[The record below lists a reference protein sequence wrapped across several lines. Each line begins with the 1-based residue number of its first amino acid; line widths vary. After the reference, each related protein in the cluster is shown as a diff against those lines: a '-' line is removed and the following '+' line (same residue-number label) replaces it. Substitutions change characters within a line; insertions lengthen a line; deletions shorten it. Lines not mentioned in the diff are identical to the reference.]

1 MSDIV
6 SSFLD
11 VDILQRAKNL
21 GSFSTAVPILSV
33 DTSVEP
39 AADKI
44 PVATE
49 AGVLE
54 AAWLPAAAGDVDGP
68 ATAVDGNLAVFDGVT
83 GKLIKDGGAP
93 YVLPTA
99 TDAVLG
105 GIKIGS
111 GLTITDGVVAAAGD
125 VDGPATAVDG
135 NLVVF
140 DGETGKLIK
149 DGGAPYVLPTATD
162 AVLGGIKIGSGLT
175 ITDGVVATEK
185 QLPVSVVVAESD
197 LLADADVENTV
208 IVNLGQ
214 AANMD
219 ITLPKA
225 GAGMKFQ
232 FVAVTAVA
240 NYLHFVPDAT
250 DVIIFDS
257 TALTA
262 GYYVGIPT
270 VAIGN
275 SITFISVQTAAESY
289 GWFAFAITGAW
300 AAQGA

>member
-54 AAWLPAAAGDVDGP
+54 AAWLP
-68 ATAVDGNLAVFDGVT
+68 
-83 GKLIKDGGAP
+83 
-93 YVLPTA
+93 
-99 TDAVLG
+99 
-105 GIKIGS
+105 
-111 GLTITDGVVAAAGD
+111 AAAGD

-185 QLPVSVVVAESD
+185 QLPVSVVVAEST

-214 AANMD
+214 AADVEMS
-219 ITLPKA
+219 LPKA
-225 GAGMKFQ
+225 GAGMSFL
-232 FVAVTAVA
+232 FVAVTSVA
-240 NYLHFVPDAT
+240 NYFHIIPDAT
-250 DVIIFDS
+250 DVIIFYS

-262 GYYVGIPT
+262 GNYVGIPT

-289 GWFAFAITGAW
+289 GWFAFAISGAW

>member
-1 MSDIV
+1 MLSTFV
-6 SSFLD
+6 SQFLD
-11 VDILQRAKNL
+11 VDINQRAKRL

-39 AADKI
+39 AANKI

-54 AAWLPAAAGDVDGP
+54 AAWLPAA
-68 ATAVDGNLAVFDGVT
+68 N
-83 GKLIKDGGAP
+83 
-93 YVLPTA
+93 
-99 TDAVLG
+99 
-105 GIKIGS
+105 
-111 GLTITDGVVAAAGD
+111 GD

-185 QLPVSVVVAESD
+185 QLPVSVVVAEST

-214 AANMD
+214 AADVEMS
-219 ITLPKA
+219 LPKA
-225 GAGMKFQ
+225 GAGMSFQ
-232 FVAVTAVA
+232 FVAVTSVA
-240 NYLHFVPDAT
+240 NYFHIIPDAT

-257 TALTA
+257 AALPV
-262 GYYVGIPT
+262 GDYVGIAT
-270 VAIGN
+270 VAVGN
-275 SITFISVQTAAESY
+275 SIRFVSVQTAVDTY
-289 GWFAFAITGAW
+289 GWFAFSVTGAW
-300 AAQGA
+300 AKEAHE

>member
-1 MSDIV
+1 MLSTFV
-6 SSFLD
+6 SQFLD
-11 VDILQRAKNL
+11 VDINQRAKRL

-39 AADKI
+39 AANKI

-54 AAWLPAAAGDVDGP
+54 AAWLP
-68 ATAVDGNLAVFDGVT
+68 
-83 GKLIKDGGAP
+83 
-93 YVLPTA
+93 
-99 TDAVLG
+99 
-105 GIKIGS
+105 
-111 GLTITDGVVAAAGD
+111 AAAGD

-185 QLPVSVVVAESD
+185 QLPVSVVVAEST

-214 AANMD
+214 AADMD

-232 FVAVTAVA
+232 FVAVTTVA
-240 NYLHFVPDAT
+240 NYLRFVPDAT

-262 GYYVGIPT
+262 GNYVGIPT

>member
-1 MSDIV
+1 MLSTFV
-6 SSFLD
+6 SQFLD
-11 VDILQRAKNL
+11 VDINQRAKRL

-39 AADKI
+39 AANKI

-54 AAWLPAAAGDVDGP
+54 AAWLPAANGDVG
-68 ATAVDGNLAVFDGVT
+68 
-83 GKLIKDGGAP
+83 
-93 YVLPTA
+93 
-99 TDAVLG
+99 
-105 GIKIGS
+105 
-111 GLTITDGVVAAAGD
+111 
-125 VDGPATAVDG
+125 GPATAVDG

-185 QLPVSVVVAESD
+185 QLPVSVVVAEST

-214 AANMD
+214 AADMD

-232 FVAVTAVA
+232 FVAVTTVA
-240 NYLHFVPDAT
+240 NYLRFVPDAT

-262 GYYVGIPT
+262 GNYVGIPT

-275 SITFISVQTAAESY
+275 SITFTSVQTAAESY